1 MVIEHDRWGV
11 KGTYF
16 NRYILGMIEELF
28 FFDQKN
34 SYSARSLNE
43 IAKIIMITTKEYT
56 KLDLNS
62 DLSVSR
68 QKLCHRSNSSRQW
81 IYLFKNI
88 L

>member
-1 MVIEHDRWGV
+1 MVIEYDRWGV
-11 KGTYF
+11 KGAYF
-16 NRYILGMIEELF
+16 NRYILGMIEEPF

-34 SYSARSLNE
+34 SYSARSLKE

-56 KLDLNS
+56 KRDLNS
-62 DLSVSR
+62 DLSVSLH
-68 QKLCHRSNSSRQW
+68 KICHRSNSSRQW

>member
-1 MVIEHDRWGV
+1 MVIEYDRLGV

-16 NRYILGMIEELF
+16 NRYILGMMEELF

-34 SYSARSLNE
+34 SYSARSLKE

-81 IYLFKNI
+81 IYVFKII